1 MLLGKGLS
9 TSCLAEEVGSATMLP
24 LSEWDPL
31 GCIRYHIHSP
41 FLFLWK
47 DKLSKSQFTAKAM
60 SDFQTSTHRSKWI
73 FTRHDLLEKYQVSN
87 QRAVRTLH
95 QYGSTRMEV
104 DIDGSLS
111 YPEPQFDITQA
122 EKHSFPKPLS
132 TEEEQL
138 MRVFYEHKIQE
149 VCGAFGFPHKI
160 QATAITYFKRFYLQW
175 SVMEYHPKHIML
187 TCVYTSCKVEE
198 NHVSAEELGKGIQQD
213 HQVILNN
220 EMIVLQSLGFD
231 LIVYAP
237 YRSIEG
243 FIDDMEDFCRAK
255 DDTLQILKDLQERAK
270 LEVDKAMLTD
280 APLLFSPGQLAL
292 AALRKANDVHT
303 VVDFPRY
310 LEHVYSRQHSNHNI
324 SELIECLNAIDHSV
338 MKLKIPTAKDMRH
351 TDRKLKSCLDPSSQE
366 DKKREK
372 KSKHK
377 LRKSSSTAHG
387 MPTDTTL

>member
-1 MLLGKGLS
+1 
-9 TSCLAEEVGSATMLP
+9 
-24 LSEWDPL
+24 
-31 GCIRYHIHSP
+31 
-41 FLFLWK
+41 
-47 DKLSKSQFTAKAM
+47 
-60 SDFQTSTHRSKWI
+60 
-73 FTRHDLLEKYQVSN
+73 
-87 QRAVRTLH
+87 
-95 QYGSTRMEV
+95 MEV

-175 SVMEYHPKHIML
+175 SVMEHHPKHIML

-198 NHVSAEELGKGIQQD
+198 NHVSAEE
-213 HQVILNN
+213 
-220 EMIVLQSLGFD
+220 SLGFD

-255 DDTLQILKDLQERAK
+255 DDTLQRLKVTGVFLLYTLFLFGFVIYIKDLQERAK

-280 APLLFSPGQLAL
+280 APLLFPPGQLAL

-310 LEHVYSRQHSNHNI
+310 LEHVYSLQHSNHII
-324 SELIECLNAIDHSV
+324 SELIECLNAIDYLV

-366 DKKREK
+366 DSKKREK

-377 LRKSSSTAHG
+377 SRKTSSTAYG
-387 MPTDTTL
+387 VPASATS